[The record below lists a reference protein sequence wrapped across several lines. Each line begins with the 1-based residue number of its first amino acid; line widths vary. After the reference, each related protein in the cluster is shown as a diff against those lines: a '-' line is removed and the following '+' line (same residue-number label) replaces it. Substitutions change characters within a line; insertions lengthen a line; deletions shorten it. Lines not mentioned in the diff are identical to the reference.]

1 MNRKISILHI
11 YTNARELIRLIGK
24 IIYYQ
29 SAIALAFIASKD
41 TPCEQVFK
49 KTFPARYEILKEIL

>member
-1 MNRKISILHI
+1 MQYDSD
-11 YTNARELIRLIGK
+11 YAEDFAESTA
-24 IIYYQ
+24 
-29 SAIALAFIASKD
+29 AFIASKD